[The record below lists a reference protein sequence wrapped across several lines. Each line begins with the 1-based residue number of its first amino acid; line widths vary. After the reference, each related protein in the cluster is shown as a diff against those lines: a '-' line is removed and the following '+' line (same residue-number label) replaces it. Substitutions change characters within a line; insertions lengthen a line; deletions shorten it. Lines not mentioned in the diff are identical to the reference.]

1 MELYRDIPRLYTALA
16 EWMACVLYIY
26 LFPRRWGKGITVL
39 LCAAALVIQA
49 GFLIFTAGVP
59 IYFWLPVM
67 VIAVGMMYGWIGLC
81 MKGSLALTGYNC
93 GKAFLAAEFAAA
105 LEWQAESLIGNITGE
120 LAAGWSLL
128 LLAGVYGIVF
138 GVVLRAERKMQLYQY
153 CHKITGKE
161 TLSVA
166 CIALL
171 AFLFSNISFVVARS
185 PLEGE
190 LLESI
195 FYMRT
200 LGDLCGLAALYAF
213 QTKVCE
219 YIIEKE
225 LAALKS
231 MYRKQY
237 DQYRYYQNSMEMIHV
252 KYHDLKHQITGRR
265 GEADEEKRKQWLD
278 KLEQELD
285 ENRLIEQTGN
295 QVLDTMLAAKIF
307 QARKNQIRI
316 TCVADGK
323 LLNFMHVTDICTIF
337 GNGLD
342 NAIESV
348 ITLENQTKRLIH
360 VTLRE
365 QKNFILIN
373 IANYIE
379 EEIKLGKGE
388 LPETSKQD
396 KENHG
401 YGLKSI
407 RMTVEKYQGSMS
419 VQAKNNWFELRI
431 LIPEKNK
438 E

>member
-67 VIAVGMMYGWIGLC
+67 AVAVGMMYGWIGLC
-81 MKGSLALTGYNC
+81 TKGSLALTGYNC

-128 LLAGVYGIVF
+128 LLAGVYGAVF
-138 GVVLRAERKMQLYQY
+138 GIVLRAERKMQMYQY
-153 CHKITGKE
+153 CHQITGKE

-252 KYHDLKHQITGRR
+252 KYHDLKHQITGLR

>member
-153 CHKITGKE
+153 CHQITGKE
-161 TLSVA
+161 TISVA

-252 KYHDLKHQITGRR
+252 KYHDLKHQITGLR

>member
-1 MELYRDIPRLYTALA
+1 
-16 EWMACVLYIY
+16 
-26 LFPRRWGKGITVL
+26 
-39 LCAAALVIQA
+39 
-49 GFLIFTAGVP
+49 
-59 IYFWLPVM
+59 
-67 VIAVGMMYGWIGLC
+67 
-81 MKGSLALTGYNC
+81 MK
-93 GKAFLAAEFAAA
+93 K
-105 LEWQAESLIGNITGE
+105 
-120 LAAGWSLL
+120 
-128 LLAGVYGIVF
+128 
-138 GVVLRAERKMQLYQY
+138 
-153 CHKITGKE
+153 
-161 TLSVA
+161 
-166 CIALL
+166 
-171 AFLFSNISFVVARS
+171 
-185 PLEGE
+185 
-190 LLESI
+190 
-195 FYMRT
+195 
-200 LGDLCGLAALYAF
+200 
-213 QTKVCE
+213 
-219 YIIEKE
+219 
-225 LAALKS
+225 
-231 MYRKQY
+231 
-237 DQYRYYQNSMEMIHV
+237 
-252 KYHDLKHQITGRR
+252 
-265 GEADEEKRKQWLD
+265 KRKQWLD

>member
-153 CHKITGKE
+153 CHQITGKE
-161 TLSVA
+161 TISVA

-252 KYHDLKHQITGRR
+252 KYHDLKHQITGLR

-419 VQAKNNWFELRI
+419 VQAKDNWFELRI